1 MTNVVNRSILK
12 LIYVVKKGN
21 SEIYFIEGWVVQMFS
36 KFLSLDEEKQMR
48 ILNAAIKVYV
58 ERGYDNASTNAI
70 VKEAGISKGLLFHYF
85 QNKKTLYLF
94 LFDYCLDMVMKEFY
108 EKVNLEER
116 DFFARLRQ
124 ISLIKMELLNKFPD
138 IIRFFEKAILEEAND
153 IKGDFKEKIFSVK
166 SSTAIFDD
174 IDTSKFRD
182 DIDIQK
188 AIKSILWTFEGFS
201 NEVLTK
207 AKALNLK
214 KPDYE
219 EVFSEGEQYIEMFKR
234 SFYK

>member
-1 MTNVVNRSILK
+1 
-12 LIYVVKKGN
+12 
-21 SEIYFIEGWVVQMFS
+21 MFS

>member
-1 MTNVVNRSILK
+1 M
-12 LIYVVKKGN
+12 
-21 SEIYFIEGWVVQMFS
+21 YFIEGWVVQMFS

-153 IKGDFKEKIFSVK
+153 IKGDFKEKILSVK

>member
-1 MTNVVNRSILK
+1 
-12 LIYVVKKGN
+12 
-21 SEIYFIEGWVVQMFS
+21 
-36 KFLSLDEEKQMR
+36 MR

-70 VKEAGISKGLLFHYF
+70 VKEADISKGLLFHYF

-166 SSTAIFDD
+166 SSTAIFDG

-188 AIKSILWTFEGFS
+188 AIKSIFWTFEGFC
-201 NEVLTK
+201 NQVLTK
-207 AKALNLK
+207 AKALILK

>member
-1 MTNVVNRSILK
+1 
-12 LIYVVKKGN
+12 
-21 SEIYFIEGWVVQMFS
+21 MFS

-214 KPDYE
+214 KTDYE

>member
-1 MTNVVNRSILK
+1 
-12 LIYVVKKGN
+12 
-21 SEIYFIEGWVVQMFS
+21 
-36 KFLSLDEEKQMR
+36 MR

>member
-1 MTNVVNRSILK
+1 
-12 LIYVVKKGN
+12 
-21 SEIYFIEGWVVQMFS
+21 
-36 KFLSLDEEKQMR
+36 MR

-174 IDTSKFRD
+174 IDTSKFRE